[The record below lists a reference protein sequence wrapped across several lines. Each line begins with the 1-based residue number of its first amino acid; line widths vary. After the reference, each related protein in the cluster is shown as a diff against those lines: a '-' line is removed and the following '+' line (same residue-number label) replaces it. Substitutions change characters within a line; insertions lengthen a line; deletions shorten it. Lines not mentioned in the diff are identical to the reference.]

1 MSTTGKLKHKTGG
14 VSARRPRVGEG
25 MSGPVAMYDRRIPMK
40 IDPERPIAPHGTP
53 RDLMGRCGHCRGYVA
68 ADSVLEM
75 VCWNCGRVAR

>member
-1 MSTTGKLKHKTGG
+1 
-14 VSARRPRVGEG
+14 
-25 MSGPVAMYDRRIPMK
+25 MSGPVVMYDRRIPMK

-68 ADSVLEM
+68 ADILLEAM